1 MLSTSSDII
10 SWLEIK
16 ISGKGTKNYKN
27 SSNMYHGPTKK
38 TDPKG
43 QFFYNL
49 VICREAHRT
58 DASLE

>member
-16 ISGKGTKNYKN
+16 ISGKGTKNYKTLQICI
-27 SSNMYHGPTKK
+27 MGRQKK
-38 TDPKG
+38 LTQKVS
-43 QFFYNL
+43 FFYNL